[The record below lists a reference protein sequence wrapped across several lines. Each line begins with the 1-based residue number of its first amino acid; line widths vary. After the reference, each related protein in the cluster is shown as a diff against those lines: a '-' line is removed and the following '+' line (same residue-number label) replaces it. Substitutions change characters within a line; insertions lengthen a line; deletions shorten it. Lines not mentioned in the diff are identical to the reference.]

1 MKYFLVTAKCGH
13 VGRGKY
19 IEIEFPIFAES
30 KSAAAQMC
38 LKRPK
43 VKKHLKNAITSVC
56 EIDEDS
62 FKRKLIDFR
71 NNTYIRAH
79 TKKEIT
85 EWFDYAQELNLGHR
99 TKRSFSN
106 RKERIDYLKKKN
118 TLKEEYLYV

>member
-19 IEIEFPIFAES
+19 LEIEFPIFAES

-43 VKKHLKNAITSVC
+43 VKKHLKNAISSVC

-62 FKRKLIDFR
+62 YNSKLINFR
-71 NNTYIRAH
+71 NNTYVRAY
-79 TKKEIT
+79 TKKEIG
-85 EWFDYAQELNLGHR
+85 EWFDYVQELNLGPPK
-99 TKRSFSN
+99 KRSFSD
-106 RKERIDYLKKKN
+106 RKERINYLKKKN
-118 TLKEEYLYV
+118 KYREEYLYE